1 MIASPATSSP
11 RVTVLMPAYN
21 AGAYL
26 RLAVDS
32 VLSQTFADFELLIMD
47 DGSND
52 GSLATVEAGRD
63 SRIHLVHHT
72 DNLGLIA
79 TLNSGVAL
87 ARGSYLARMD
97 ADDLCE
103 PERLERQVDYL
114 DGHPEVGVC
123 STWATFIDRE
133 GQEIGV
139 LRTATGKRLQRLFW
153 KPSPLVHAAMMVR
166 RQLLL
171 EHPYDPTYED
181 AEDYELLLRLYD
193 VTLMYNLP
201 ETLYRIRRHGGNIST
216 VKRYSQ
222 LRSSYRAFCRFLG
235 HERFSYDEFLALSFV
250 DFSMHPWRRFLASLL
265 ASRRTGVS
273 IPCLLRDNWN
283 YYRKI
288 Y

>member
-139 LRTATGKRLQRLFW
+139 LRTATGKCLQRLFW
-153 KPSPLVHAAMMVR
+153 KPSPLVHAAIMVR

-171 EHPYDPTYED
+171 EHPYDPTYKD

-201 ETLYRIRRHGGNIST
+201 ETLYRIRRHGGNI
-216 VKRYSQ
+216 RQ
-222 LRSSYRAFCRFLG
+222 SSATANSG
-235 HERFSYDEFLALSFV
+235 AVIGPS
-250 DFSMHPWRRFLASLL
+250 LASSAMNGSVTMNSWRFRLST
-265 ASRRTGVS
+265 SRCTRGAGS
-273 IPCLLRDNWN
+273 WLRCW
-283 YYRKI
+283 RPGARA
-288 Y
+288 